1 MSSFGGASGFYDDS
15 TTTNNEFG
23 GGAPGGGFLSQ
34 NQDMSGSGGQ
44 KNKNR
49 QTLASV
55 TIRQLLDANQE
66 SPDDTFRIDGAD
78 VHMVSVVA
86 NILNISEQATFIT
99 YGVEDTTG
107 AINAKQF
114 IDTDD
119 EHQAKARASF
129 REGVYVKIIGV
140 LRVYNDE
147 KHLTAYD
154 IRLVEDHNMVTH
166 HFLEAIYTH
175 MTRTKGPQPQGGSS
189 QYSKPSTARSN
200 LASDMSAVKQ
210 DNSNSPLMEKI
221 QEIFRQNGVNDE
233 DDQGLNVMQ
242 VVAAL
247 PGHTENEIRRT
258 IRELSDE
265 GWLYSTIDEEHFKST
280 DY

>member
-1 MSSFGGASGFYDDS
+1 MNFGGGNGFYDDS
-15 TTTNNEFG
+15 TTTNNE
-23 GGAPGGGFLSQ
+23 GAPGGGFLSQ
-34 NQDMSGSGGQ
+34 NPDMSGSGGQ
-44 KNKNR
+44 KNTNR

-99 YGVEDTTG
+99 YGLEDTTG
-107 AINAKQF
+107 SINAKQF

-175 MTRTKGPQPQGGSS
+175 MTRTKGPQPQGGGSS

-200 LASDMSAVKQ
+200 LNSDMSAVK
-210 DNSNSPLMEKI
+210 DNTNSPLMEKI
-221 QEIFRQNGVNDE
+221 QEIFRQNGGNDD

-247 PGHTENEIRRT
+247 PGHQETEIRRT

-280 DY
+280 DC